1 MEFLVIDDDKTF
13 RDATCYLIES
23 EGHYAQP
30 AASGESALANLKENE
45 FDAVLLDVH
54 LGPESG
60 LDLLPQILRNY
71 PTLPVIIFTAQGTVH
86 NAVESM
92 RRGALDFLE
101 KPFTREQFHRVVAR
115 VQRFNQM
122 SQSIERLEQEVKETQ
137 SQNPDL
143 LLDFATPR
151 MKEIMAVLEK
161 AARTPASILLLGE
174 SGTGKSALARVVHQQ
189 SHLADKPLV
198 TVSCPSLSKE
208 LLESE
213 LFGHTKGAF
222 TGAIKDRWG
231 KVKAAHGG
239 TLFLDEIGD
248 LPMEIQPK
256 LLRLLQ
262 EQEYERLGENITR
275 RAELRII
282 AATNRDLKKRMA
294 EGAFREDLYF
304 RLNVIA
310 VEMPPLRSRPGD
322 LSRLAGH
329 YLKHFAGQCGR
340 KAAVFSSEAL
350 ARINSYAWPGNLRE
364 LRNAIE
370 RAVILSRGD
379 TLGTEDLP
387 LEASGSALPEA
398 LAAGPQAGDLIPLEK
413 LEEYHIRKVLERT
426 GSVAEAARVLR
437 IDQATI
443 YRKRKKM
450 DLEPTREPAHELHL
464 V

>member
-1 MEFLVIDDDKTF
+1 MDFLVIDDDRTF
-13 RDATCYLIES
+13 RDATCYLIEN

-30 AASGESALANLKENE
+30 AASGEAALANLKEEN
-45 FDAVLLDVH
+45 FDAVLLDVK
-54 LGPESG
+54 LGPENG
-60 LDLLPQILRNY
+60 LDLLPQILRNH
-71 PTLPVIIFTAQGTVH
+71 PNLPVIVFTAQGTV
-86 NAVESM
+86 NTAVEAM

-115 VQRFNQM
+115 MQRFNQM
-122 SQSIERLEQEVKETQ
+122 SQSIERLEREVKESKLQ
-137 SQNPDL
+137 SPEL
-143 LLDFATPR
+143 LLDFTTPR

-222 TGAIKDRWG
+222 TGAVKDRWG
-231 KVKAAHGG
+231 KVKAADGG

-262 EQEYERLGENITR
+262 EQEYERLGENTTR

-310 VEMPPLRSRPGD
+310 VEVPPLRSRPGD
-322 LSRLAGH
+322 LGRLAEH

-340 KAAVFSSEAL
+340 AALGFSSEAL
-350 ARINSYAWPGNLRE
+350 GRINGYGWPGNLRE

-370 RAVILSRGD
+370 RAVILSKEERIGA
-379 TLGTEDLP
+379 EDMP
-387 LEASGSALPEA
+387 LDSAGGGVED
-398 LAAGPQAGDLIPLEK
+398 AAATPQPGDLIPLEK

-426 GSVAEAARVLR
+426 DSVAEAARILG
-437 IDQATI
+437 IDDGTI

-450 DLEPTREPAHELHL
+450 GLE
-464 V
+464 

>member
-1 MEFLVIDDDKTF
+1 MDFLVIDDDKPF
-13 RDATCYLIES
+13 RDAACLLIEN

-30 AASGESALANLKENE
+30 ALSGDAALANLRENE
-45 FDAVLLDVH
+45 FDVALLDIK
-54 LGPESG
+54 LGVENG
-60 LDLLPQILRNY
+60 LDVLPQILRNH
-71 PTLPVIIFTAQGTVH
+71 PNLPVIVFTAEGTV
-86 NAVESM
+86 NMAVESM
-92 RRGALDFLE
+92 RLGALDFLE
-101 KPFTREQFHRVVAR
+101 KPFTREQFHRVLAR
-115 VQRFNQM
+115 VERFNQM
-122 SQSIERLEQEVKETQ
+122 SQSIERLEREVKESQ
-137 SQNPDL
+137 SHNPEL

-151 MKEIMAVLEK
+151 MLEIMGVLEK

-174 SGTGKSALARVVHQQ
+174 SGTGKSALARVVHQR

-222 TGAIKDRWG
+222 TGAVKDRWG
-231 KVKAAHGG
+231 KVKAASGG

-248 LPMEIQPK
+248 LPLEIQPK

-275 RAELRII
+275 QAQLRII

-310 VEMPPLRSRPGD
+310 VEVPPLRQRPGD
-322 LSRLAGH
+322 LERFANH
-329 YLKHFAGQCGR
+329 YLKHFSGQCGR
-340 KAAVFSSEAL
+340 KTAGFSKEAL
-350 ARINSYAWPGNLRE
+350 GLINGYEWPGNLRE
-364 LRNAIE
+364 LCNAIE
-370 RAVILSRGD
+370 RAVILSKEDQIGA
-379 TLGTEDLP
+379 EDLP
-387 LEASGSALPEA
+387 LDGMVNGMKSAETA
-398 LAAGPQAGDLIPLEK
+398 PQPGELISLEK
-413 LEEYHIRKVLERT
+413 VEEYHIRKVMERT
-426 GSVAEAARVLR
+426 GSVAEAARVLG

-450 DLEPTREPAHELHL
+450 SLE
-464 V
+464 

>member
-13 RDATCYLIES
+13 RDATCYLIEN
-23 EGHYAQP
+23 EGHFAQP
-30 AASGESALANLKENE
+30 AASGEAALANLKENP
-45 FDAVLLDVH
+45 FDAALLEVYLGAENGLDV
-54 LGPESG
+54 LQQ
-60 LDLLPQILRNY
+60 LLKSFPN
-71 PTLPVIIFTAQGTVH
+71 LPVVVFTAQGTV
-86 NAVESM
+86 NTAVEAM

-115 VQRFNQM
+115 MQRFNQM
-122 SQSIERLEQEVKETQ
+122 SQSIERLEREVKETKSQ
-137 SQNPDL
+137 SPDL

-161 AARTPASILLLGE
+161 ASRTPASILLLGE

-222 TGAIKDRWG
+222 TGAVKDRWG

-275 RAELRII
+275 QAQIRVI
-282 AATNRDLKKRMA
+282 AATNRDLKKRIA

-310 VEMPPLRSRPGD
+310 VEVPPLRNRPGD
-322 LSRLAGH
+322 LTRFAEH

-340 KAAVFSSEAL
+340 KAVEFSPAAL
-350 ARINSYAWPGNLRE
+350 ERINTYGWPGNLRE
-364 LRNAIE
+364 LRNGIE
-370 RAVILSRGD
+370 RAVILSRAD
-379 TLGTEDLP
+379 RIEADELP
-387 LEASGSALPEA
+387 LDYGGGLEPV
-398 LAAGPQAGDLIPLEK
+398 AATPQPGELITLEK
-413 LEEYHIRKVLERT
+413 LEEFHIKKVLERT
-426 GSVAEAARVLR
+426 GSVAQAARVLG

-443 YRKRKKM
+443 YRKRKRM
-450 DLEPTREPAHELHL
+450 DTEHALEPHP